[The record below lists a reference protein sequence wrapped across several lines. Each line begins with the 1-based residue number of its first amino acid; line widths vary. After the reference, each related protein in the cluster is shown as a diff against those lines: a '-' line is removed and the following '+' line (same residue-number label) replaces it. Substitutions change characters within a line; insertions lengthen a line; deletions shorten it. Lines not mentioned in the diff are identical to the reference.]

1 MGGQAMI
8 AHSNGSAGHVTPRPL
23 RIAVTRDEGPDG
35 PLASALRRRGL
46 TPVCCAVVRESESPE
61 PERLARA
68 ARELDRYDWLVV
80 ASARAVAAMMAA
92 RGAGPLPGGLRSAA
106 VGPATAEALVAC
118 GAQAPLTAQQAG
130 AAALVDALRDAD
142 AWPGRRVLLP
152 RAANGGPELGE
163 ALRHWG
169 AIVDE
174 IAAYGT
180 LERPRQE
187 ILASW
192 RAAAADAVVVASPSA
207 AYALVHAVGVADMR
221 RLEPVIAIGPTTAMA
236 LVGQGVAAVVPPRS
250 DFESLAEFVSEI
262 APRAAHAQA
271 NGNDAANGGAPPA
284 RDGGAS

>member
-1 MGGQAMI
+1 MI
-8 AHSNGSAGHVTPRPL
+8 ARSNPSAGNGAPRTL

-68 ARELDRYDWLVV
+68 ARELERYDWLVV
-80 ASARAVAAMMAA
+80 ASARAVDALIAV
-92 RGAGPLPGGLRSAA
+92 RGAGPLPGGLRTAA
-106 VGPATAEALVAC
+106 VGPATAESLLAH
-118 GAQAPLTAQQAG
+118 GAQAPLVAPQAG
-130 AAALVDALRDAD
+130 AAALVEALRDAD

-152 RAANGGPELGE
+152 RAARGGPELGE

-169 AIVDE
+169 AVVDE

-180 LERPRQE
+180 LERPRAE

-192 RAAAADAVVVASPSA
+192 QAAAADAVVVASPSA
-207 AYALVHAVGVADMR
+207 ANALLHAVGAASVR

-236 LVGQGVAAVVPPRS
+236 LVAQGVAAVVPPRA

-262 APRAAHAQA
+262 AQRAAQAHAH
-271 NGNDAANGGAPPA
+271 GHGAADGAATRSPARNGGA
-284 RDGGAS
+284 S